1 MVVKIVWSEFSK
13 SELKSI
19 FYFYKENASEKVA
32 DKIVTGITE
41 GTKKLLLHNYLG
53 QEEELLKENPSK
65 IRYLIYSNYK
75 ILYRVSIENKI
86 IEILDIFDT
95 RQNPSKITREK

>member
-1 MVVKIVWSEFSK
+1 MEIKIVWTKFSK

-19 FYFYKENASEKVA
+19 FLYYKENASEKVA
-32 DKIVTGITE
+32 VKIVKGIIL

-53 QEEELLKENPSK
+53 QKEELLKENPSK

-75 ILYRVSIENKI
+75 ILYRVLPDKDLIQ
-86 IEILDIFDT
+86 ILDVFDT
-95 RQNPSKITREK
+95 RQNPTKITREK